1 MSVDS
6 LDRIRV
12 NPSQSESIRVISL
25 LSESIRDSPSASP
38 LLAAAAV
45 AACRASPARMAARMA
60 ARIAARE
67 RERAGD
73 LGVVSEG
80 EGAED
85 VEGARMAAS
94 IRVNPSY

>member
-1 MSVDS
+1 
-6 LDRIRV
+6 
-12 NPSQSESIRVISL
+12 
-25 LSESIRDSPSASP
+25 
-38 LLAAAAV
+38 
-45 AACRASPARMAARMA
+45 MA